1 MTAGWAVE
9 LYHHALWRERAARKE
24 AGKLWSCWEKGAAY
38 EEIAHGGVGISHLAI
53 RSYVKEKLARLKRE
67 ARQHS
72 VQASRLG
79 GE

>member
-1 MTAGWAVE
+1 M
-9 LYHHALWRERAARKE
+9 LYR
-24 AGKLWSCWEKGAAY
+24 EKGAAY

-79 GE
+79 ASRWFDDAGAEDAGASL